1 MRPSAKLAGLAGWL
15 ALVGDKNEDEGEGE
29 APTHRAI
36 HVNAVEE
43 LPCDVVRFHLPTRG
57 ARAPSLTEQPQQDP
71 QQSPA
76 SNRRAIPCTSFAAL
90 PFYIV
95 IGSHW
100 LPLLT
105 GSRSSIG

>member
-15 ALVGDKNEDEGEGE
+15 ALVEDKNEDEDEGEGE

-57 ARAPSLTEQPQQDP
+57 ARAPSLN
-71 QQSPA
+71 S
-76 SNRRAIPCTSFAAL
+76 R
-90 PFYIV
+90 
-95 IGSHW
+95 GSTAV
-100 LPLLT
+100 P
-105 GSRSSIG
+105 GVE